1 MASSQINKAIKSIWK
16 KADLEG
22 APSSTLFRKSAVSNM
37 HSYDESNE
45 ARGNLADFMAHN
57 LSMAKKV
64 LSIAG
69 EIEVV
74 HSGL

>member
-37 HSYDESNE
+37 HSYDESN
-45 ARGNLADFMAHN
+45 FMAHN
-57 LSMAKKV
+57 LSTAKNV

-74 HSGL
+74 RSGL